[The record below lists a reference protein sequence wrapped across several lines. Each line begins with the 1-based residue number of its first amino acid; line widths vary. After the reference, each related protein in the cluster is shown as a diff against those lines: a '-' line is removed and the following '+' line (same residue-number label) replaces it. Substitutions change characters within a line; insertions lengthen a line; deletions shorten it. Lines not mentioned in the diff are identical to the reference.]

1 MNNLNSLAYK
11 AGLRFTSMLLFAV
24 AVGAGSA
31 GAETFQRGGS
41 MATIEQSGGNG
52 TSKTQVVP
60 YEDGQKIITQDGSS
74 TDITIQ
80 RSASSPQHDYGREQP
95 QSGENRFDRRS
106 IEGGFSGQA
115 PDERS
120 AATCSGCVTSSA
132 SEEFKRRM
140 LDRMDNR
147 FLP

>member
-1 MNNLNSLAYK
+1 MKDSNTLVYK
-11 AGLRFTSMLLFAV
+11 AGLGFTGFLLFSV
-24 AVGAGSA
+24 AVGAGLV

-41 MATIEQSGGNG
+41 TATIEQSGGHG
-52 TSKTQVVP
+52 ASSTQVVT

-80 RSASSPQHDYGREQP
+80 RSASPSPHDDGREQS
-95 QSGENRFDRRS
+95 QLGEDRFDRRS
-106 IEGGFSGQA
+106 IEMRFSGSA
-115 PDERS
+115 TDERRP
-120 AATCSGCVTSSA
+120 ATCSGCVTSRTG
-132 SEEFKRRM
+132 EEFKRRM